1 MIVFALPANEF
12 PAKFFLNWLKFTG
25 FLQANKI
32 NYTVS
37 IQSGS
42 NVSIVRELC
51 LGLSMEDVID
61 LSKKVPPFYNEI
73 DYSHI
78 MWIDSD
84 IIFQPE
90 DIMKLLSH
98 DLDIVSGL
106 YHLTPDTYSV
116 VKLGQENFSHDSE
129 LVSKDLI
136 EAKSVGTGFLLVK
149 KGVFEKI
156 ERPWFQTG
164 EIEEDGKKKFLGEDI
179 YFCLKARKAGFKIFA
194 DPTIRVNHLKLGYL

>member
-1 MIVFALPANEF
+1 
-12 PAKFFLNWLKFTG
+12 
-25 FLQANKI
+25 
-32 NYTVS
+32 
-37 IQSGS
+37 
-42 NVSIVRELC
+42 
-51 LGLSMEDVID
+51 MEDVID